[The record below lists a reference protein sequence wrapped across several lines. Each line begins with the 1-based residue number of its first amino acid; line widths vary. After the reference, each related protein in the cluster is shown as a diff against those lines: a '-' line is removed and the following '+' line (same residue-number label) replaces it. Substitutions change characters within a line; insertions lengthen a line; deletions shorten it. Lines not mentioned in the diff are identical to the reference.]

1 MLFSLLYWT
10 LNERLSPML
19 TQHLNIKLIQYLP
32 WHPTFA
38 WARACMNTALGRY
51 SHMETVQA
59 SHLYSTCKVEIEQI
73 SQKLKQTIT
82 INIYANASWKYA
94 HGPSSLML

>member
-1 MLFSLLYWT
+1 
-10 LNERLSPML
+10 
-19 TQHLNIKLIQYLP
+19 
-32 WHPTFA
+32 
-38 WARACMNTALGRY
+38 MNTALGRY

-59 SHLYSTCKVEIEQI
+59 SHLCSTCKVEIEQI
-73 SQKLKQTIT
+73 SQKLKQTIIT